1 MASKRDKK
9 QDIPAPGIKSWLEEL
24 AAEINIPVAPE
35 GWFTLTQ
42 ICDQLNREHQYVRRL
57 LKQRN
62 AERKS
67 FRHIT
72 TLGKTMITTHY
83 KL

>member
-9 QDIPAPGIKSWLEEL
+9 QDIPTANVKSWLEEL
-24 AAEINIPVAPE
+24 AAEVNLPEAPD
-35 GWFTLTQ
+35 GWFTMNE
-42 ICDQLNREHQYVRRL
+42 ICERLNRDHQFVRRL

-62 AERKS
+62 AEKKD
-67 FRHIT
+67 FKYIT
-72 TLGKTMITTHY
+72 SAGKAIITPHY